1 VVNQFT
7 QALDDL
13 YTTTWQK
20 RLPGVFD
27 NIFTAAPFW
36 FWLKDKGKLR
46 PVRGGRFLETNLEY
60 GQNST
65 VQWIARGGTVA
76 MNDFKF
82 LTVAQYQWRYLVAN
96 ILRFGVDEQQNSG
109 DSRIIDWVNAKL
121 NNTEESL
128 TSTLET
134 TLAAGSG
141 AATLPAAS
149 IDGLQFLV
157 PDFGNVA
164 SSSFNAGGIDPSVY
178 TWWQNQAIDMT
189 GLSFAVN
196 GVDKMRH
203 LLNLCMNNRRM
214 DAPDIILSDMSS
226 YELYEATVI
235 PAYRT
240 SNNRLADMGFDNQS
254 YKRIPM
260 VWSPALSQRM
270 YFLNTRFIEFVY
282 DPGYFFDMTEWKA
295 IPNQVNDR
303 AAQVE
308 LACSF
313 MTNRRRVLGVLST
326 IDTP

>member
-214 DAPDIILSDMSS
+214 DAPDIILSDMTS

>member
-214 DAPDIILSDMSS
+214 DAPDIILSDMNS

>member
-1 VVNQFT
+1 VANQFT

-27 NIFTAAPFW
+27 NVFTAAPFW

-60 GQNST
+60 AQNTT
-65 VQWIARGGTVA
+65 VQWISRGGTVA

-109 DSRIIDWVNAKL
+109 DSRILDWVNSKL
-121 NNTEESL
+121 NNTEEAL
-128 TSTLET
+128 TSTLESS
-134 TLAAGSG
+134 LAQGAG
-141 AATLPAAS
+141 ATAIPPQ

-157 PDFGNVA
+157 PDSANVA
-164 SSSFNAGGIDPSVY
+164 SASFNAGGIDPSVY
-178 TWWQNQAIDMT
+178 TWWQNQAIGMT

-196 GVDKMRH
+196 GISKMRH

-214 DAPDIILSDMSS
+214 DAPDIILSDMAS
-226 YELYEATVI
+226 YELYEDAVLPMLRI
-235 PAYRT
+235 
-240 SNNRLADMGFDNQS
+240 NNTKLADAGFENQTF
-254 YKRIPM
+254 KRIPM
-260 VWSPALSQRM
+260 VWSPALTARM

-282 DPGYFFDMTEWKA
+282 DPGYFFDMTDWKS

-308 LACSF
+308 LACTF
-313 MTNRRRVLGVLST
+313 MTNRRRVLGVLDT

>member
-1 VVNQFT
+1 MVNQFT

-157 PDFGNVA
+157 PDFANVA

-214 DAPDIILSDMSS
+214 DAPDIILSDMNS

-240 SNNRLADMGFDNQS
+240 SNNRLADMGFYNQS
-254 YKRIPM
+254 YKLIPM
-260 VWSPALSQRM
+260 VWSPAISQRM

>member
-1 VVNQFT
+1 MVNQFT

-214 DAPDIILSDMSS
+214 DAPDIILSDMNS

-260 VWSPALSQRM
+260 VWSPAISQRM

>member
-1 VVNQFT
+1 MVNQFT

-36 FWLKDKGKLR
+36 YWLKDKGKLK
-46 PVRGGRFLETNLEY
+46 PVRGGRFIETNLEY
-60 GQNST
+60 AQNTT
-65 VQWIARGGTVA
+65 VQWIARGGSVA

-109 DSRIIDWVNAKL
+109 DSKILDWVNAKL

-128 TSTLET
+128 ISTLET
-134 TLAAGSG
+134 SIAGAQG
-141 AATLPAAS
+141 ANLNPPA
-149 IDGLQFLV
+149 IDGLQFLI
-157 PDFGNVA
+157 PDFANVA
-164 SSSFNAGGIDPSVY
+164 SASYNAGGIDPSVY

-196 GVDKMRH
+196 GINKMRH
-203 LLNLCMNNRRM
+203 MVNLCMNNRRM

-226 YELYEATVI
+226 YEYYEDAVLPMLRIGNTK
-235 PAYRT
+235 
-240 SNNRLADMGFDNQS
+240 LADAGFENQT

-260 VWSPALSQRM
+260 VWSPALTTRM
-270 YFLNTRFIEFVY
+270 YFLNTRFLDFVY

>member
-1 VVNQFT
+1 MVNQFT

-27 NIFTAAPFW
+27 NVFTAAPFW
-36 FWLKDKGKLR
+36 FWLKDKGKLK

-60 GQNST
+60 AQNST
-65 VQWIARGGTVA
+65 VQWIAKGGTVA

-96 ILRFGVDEQQNSG
+96 ILRFGIDEQQNSG

-134 TLAAGSG
+134 TLGAGSG
-141 AATLPAAS
+141 AATLPAPA

-157 PDFGNVA
+157 PDFANIA
-164 SSSFNAGGIDPSVY
+164 SASFNAGGIDPSVY

-196 GVDKMRH
+196 GIAKMRH

-226 YELYEATVI
+226 YEFYEDAVLPMLRI
-235 PAYRT
+235 N
-240 SNNRLADMGFDNQS
+240 NNRLADAGFENQTF
-254 YKRIPM
+254 KRIPM
-260 VWSPALSQRM
+260 VWSPALTGRM

-326 IDTP
+326 IDTQ

>member
-1 VVNQFT
+1 MVNSFT

-36 FWLKDKGKLR
+36 FWLKDKGKLK

-60 GQNST
+60 GQNTT
-65 VQWIARGGTVA
+65 VQWISRGGTVA

-96 ILRFGVDEQQNSG
+96 ILRFGTDEQQNSG
-109 DSRIIDWVNAKL
+109 DARIIDWVNAKL

-128 TSTLET
+128 ISTLET
-134 TLAAGSG
+134 ALAASIGST
-141 AATLPAAS
+141 ATPPQ

-157 PDFGNVA
+157 PDSANVA
-164 SSSFNAGGIDPSVY
+164 SASYNAGGIDPSVY

-196 GVDKMRH
+196 GIAKMRH

-214 DAPDIILSDMSS
+214 DAPDIILSDMTS
-226 YELYEATVI
+226 YEYYEDAVLPMLRI
-235 PAYRT
+235 Q
-240 SNNRLADMGFDNQS
+240 NNKLADAGFDNQTF
-254 YKRIPM
+254 KRIPM
-260 VWSPALSQRM
+260 IWSPAITGRM
-270 YFLNTRFIEFVY
+270 YFLNTNFIEFVY
-282 DPGYFFDMTEWKA
+282 DPAYFFDMTEWKS

>member
-260 VWSPALSQRM
+260 VWSPAISQRM

>member
-1 VVNQFT
+1 MANQFT

-36 FWLKDKGKLR
+36 FWLKDKGKLK

-60 GQNST
+60 AQNTT
-65 VQWIARGGTVA
+65 VQWISRGGTVA

-109 DSRIIDWVNAKL
+109 DSRILDWVNSKL

-128 TSTLET
+128 ISTLET
-134 TLAAGSG
+134 TLAAGVG
-141 AATLPAAS
+141 ATAVPPA

-157 PDFGNVA
+157 PDYANVA
-164 SSSFNAGGIDPSVY
+164 SASYNAGGIDPSVY
-178 TWWQNQAIDMT
+178 TWWQSQALDMT
-189 GLSFAVN
+189 GLSFAIN
-196 GVDKMRH
+196 GNDKMRH

-214 DAPDIILSDMSS
+214 DAPDIILSDMAT
-226 YELYEATVI
+226 YEAYEGSI
-235 PAYRT
+235 
-240 SNNRLADMGFDNQS
+240 
-254 YKRIPM
+254 IPM
-260 VWSPALSQRM
+260 LRMTNTRLGDAGFQSIEYKKIPMIWSPAIAQRM
-270 YFLNTRFIEFVY
+270 YFLNTRYIDFVY
-282 DPGYFFDMTEWKA
+282 DPAYFFDMTDWKS

-326 IDTP
+326 IDTL

>member
-1 VVNQFT
+1 MANQFT

-36 FWLKDKGKLR
+36 FWMKDKGKLR

-60 GQNST
+60 GQNTT

-128 TSTLET
+128 TSTLES

-157 PDFGNVA
+157 PDFANIA

-196 GVDKMRH
+196 GIDRMRH

-214 DAPDIILSDMSS
+214 DAPDIILSDMNS
-226 YELYEATVI
+226 YELYEATVSA
-235 PAYRT
+235 AYRV

-260 VWSPALSQRM
+260 VWSPAITERM

>member
-1 VVNQFT
+1 VANQFT

-36 FWLKDKGKLR
+36 FWMKDKGKLR

-60 GQNST
+60 GQNTT

-128 TSTLET
+128 TSTLES

-157 PDFGNVA
+157 PDFANIA

-196 GVDKMRH
+196 GIDRMRH

-214 DAPDIILSDMSS
+214 DAPDIILSDMNS
-226 YELYEATVI
+226 YELYEATVSA
-235 PAYRT
+235 AYRV

-260 VWSPALSQRM
+260 VWSPAITERM

>member
-1 VVNQFT
+1 MVNQFT

-27 NIFTAAPFW
+27 NIFSAAPFW
-36 FWLKDKGKLR
+36 FWLRDKGKLK

-60 GQNST
+60 AQNST
-65 VQWIARGGTVA
+65 VQWITRGGTVA

-96 ILRFGVDEQQNSG
+96 ILRFGIDEQQNSG
-109 DSRIIDWVNAKL
+109 DAKIIDWVNAKL
-121 NNTEESL
+121 NNTEEAL
-128 TSTLET
+128 ISTLET
-134 TLAAGSG
+134 QLAAAAG
-141 AATLPAAS
+141 AASNAF
-149 IDGLQFLV
+149 DGLQFLV
-157 PDFGNVA
+157 PDFANVA
-164 SSSFNAGGIDPSVY
+164 SSSYNAGGIDPSVY

-196 GVDKMRH
+196 GINKMRH

-226 YELYEATVI
+226 YEYYEDAVLPMLRI
-235 PAYRT
+235 
-240 SNNRLADMGFDNQS
+240 NNTKLADAGFENQTF
-254 YKRIPM
+254 KRIPM
-260 VWSPALSQRM
+260 IWSPSITGRM
-270 YFLNTRFIEFVY
+270 YFINTRFLDFVY

-308 LACSF
+308 LACTF
-313 MTNRRRVLGVLST
+313 MTNRRRVQGVLST